1 MQVARLSYNALKRL
15 RVAAEYLCA
24 LSTGSERLMTDP
36 HRLPNDIAAVDSRP
50 GQMSRRRLLAAG
62 LGAAVGLMAVERV
75 VAALPNPR
83 ITSAAGSLQAN
94 ELAPAERIPPSTTT
108 TSLPDVPDG
117 RIMFPVDAQESC
129 WISDNF
135 GDCRGAR
142 CSRSHEGL
150 DISGSPGADLYAV
163 VTGRLTKKYVDSGM
177 TSGAGNG
184 WTLEDEENNVTY
196 KYFHMATHTDGLA
209 VGDIVT
215 QGDVIGTVGNTGTSG
230 ANSDSNYHLHFEYRP
245 NNIAQDPLPLLV
257 RPDNCTFYV
266 G

>member
-1 MQVARLSYNALKRL
+1 
-15 RVAAEYLCA
+15 
-24 LSTGSERLMTDP
+24 MTDP
-36 HRLPNDIAAVDSRP
+36 HRLPNDISAVDSRP

-75 VAALPNPR
+75 VAALPNAR
-83 ITSAAGSLQAN
+83 VMTAAGSLQAKG
-94 ELAPAERIPPSTTT
+94 LAPAERIAPSLT
-108 TSLPDVPDG
+108 VPKG

-129 WISDNF
+129 WVSDNF
-135 GDCRGAR
+135 GECRGSG

-150 DISGSPGADLYAV
+150 DISGSRGADLYAV
-163 VTGRLTKKYVDSGM
+163 VTGRLTKQYVDSGL
-177 TSGAGNG
+177 TYGAGNG
-184 WTLEDEENNVTY
+184 WTLEDEENNITY
-196 KYFHMATHTDGLA
+196 KYFHMATHAEGLA

-245 NNIAQDPLPLLV
+245 NNVAQDPLPLLV

>member
-1 MQVARLSYNALKRL
+1 MSYNSLQRL
-15 RVAAEYLCA
+15 RVAAEYFWA
-24 LSTGSERLMTDP
+24 PSTGFEHLMTDL
-36 HRLPNDIAAVDSRP
+36 HHLLNDIAAVDSQP

-75 VAALPNPR
+75 VAALPNDR
-83 ITSAAGSLQAN
+83 IMTAAGSPQAN
-94 ELAPAERIPPSTTT
+94 GLAPAERIPPSTT
-108 TSLPDVPDG
+108 VPNG

-142 CSRSHEGL
+142 CSRLHEGL
-150 DISGSPGADLYAV
+150 DISGSRGADLYAV

-230 ANSDSNYHLHFEYRP
+230 ANNYHLHFEYRP
-245 NNIAQDPLPLLV
+245 NNIAQDPRPLLV
-257 RPDNCTFYV
+257 RPDNCTFYD
-266 G
+266 